1 MCRGATPSC
10 RHRDRQPLLAAAAAV
25 IIITACALPAG
36 GTDTVNGET
45 VCRLVGGEGGALVCT
60 GWANGD
66 AFSWTRPNVTVGRG
80 ELWLPRPA
88 LPPGAGSIALIDL
101 AGAGIR
107 SLIPMSFEVGHPA
120 CILDLLLLKQLW
132 PLRVFVRVCM
142 CVCVLCVCVCVCVG
156 VGVSNTLVVPRSS
169 THSVIPSLSLRRTCL
184 SAPSTSRETT

>member
-1 MCRGATPSC
+1 MRAPPLPLSQSKRARAHHGRAHWDYCRRSSTDHASNSSLTRWHFSRPPLAAAHRHAFPISMCRGATPSGQ
-10 RHRDRQPLLAAAAAV
+10 HRDRPLLAVAAAV
-25 IIITACALPAG
+25 IIITACARPAG

-88 LPPGAGSIALIDL
+88 LPSGAGSIALLDL

-107 SLIPMSFEVGHPA
+107 SLIPMSFEVCRSA
-120 CILDLLLLKQLW
+120 CVLDL
-132 PLRVFVRVCM
+132 
-142 CVCVLCVCVCVCVG
+142 
-156 VGVSNTLVVPRSS
+156 
-169 THSVIPSLSLRRTCL
+169 
-184 SAPSTSRETT
+184 